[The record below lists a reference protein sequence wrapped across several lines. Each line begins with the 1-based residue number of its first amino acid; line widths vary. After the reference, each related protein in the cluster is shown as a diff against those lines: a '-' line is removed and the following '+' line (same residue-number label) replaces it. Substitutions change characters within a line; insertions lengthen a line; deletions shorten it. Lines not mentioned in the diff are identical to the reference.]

1 MESKRTHDEL
11 KEILDRNTAWIEN
24 CDSKTSIILG
34 SFGVIAG
41 IFLATDY
48 VSKFKSILCH
58 MASRVSFWTVVYVIF
73 CILSISLILTGCVC
87 WLTVLFARVN
97 PDKFYNRGI
106 KSDSLIF
113 FSSIAKHKSLSS
125 YKRDLEKCGTKQ
137 MDEDL
142 ISQIYICSIICD
154 KKFKYYKLG
163 LFLASIGSILFAVLI
178 LIGSINFNW
187 FIDYMKYT
195 FWSEMVGF
203 ELEQYLGKY
212 N

>member
-1 MESKRTHDEL
+1 MESKRTHEEL

-48 VSKFKSILCH
+48 VSKFKGILCH
-58 MASRVSFWTVVYVIF
+58 MTSNVFFWTIIYIIF
-73 CILSISLILTGCVC
+73 CIFAISLILAGCVC
-87 WLTVLFARVN
+87 WITVLFARVN
-97 PDKFYNRGI
+97 PNEFSNRGI

-113 FSSIAKHKSLSS
+113 FSSIVKHKSLSS
-125 YKRDLEKCGTKQ
+125 YKQKLEKCETVQ
-137 MDEDL
+137 MEEDL

-163 LFLASIGSILFAVLI
+163 LFLVSIGSLLFVTLFV
-178 LIGSINFNW
+178 IGI
-187 FIDYMKYT
+187 I
-195 FWSEMVGF
+195 VI
-203 ELEQYLGKY
+203 
-212 N
+212 

>member
-1 MESKRTHDEL
+1 M

-48 VSKFKSILCH
+48 VSKFKGILCH
-58 MASRVSFWTVVYVIF
+58 MTSNVFFWTIIYIIF
-73 CILSISLILTGCVC
+73 CIFAISLILAGCVC
-87 WLTVLFARVN
+87 WITVLFARVN
-97 PDKFYNRGI
+97 PNEFSNRGI

-113 FSSIAKHKSLSS
+113 FSSIVKHKSLSS
-125 YKRDLEKCGTKQ
+125 YKQKLEKCETVQ
-137 MDEDL
+137 MEEDL

-163 LFLASIGSILFAVLI
+163 LLFASIGLILFVVLFV
-178 LIGSINFNW
+178 IGLVI
-187 FIDYMKYT
+187 
-195 FWSEMVGF
+195 
-203 ELEQYLGKY
+203 
-212 N
+212 

>member
-1 MESKRTHDEL
+1 MNF
-11 KEILDRNTAWIEN
+11 I
-24 CDSKTSIILG
+24 C
-34 SFGVIAG
+34 
-41 IFLATDY
+41 
-48 VSKFKSILCH
+48 
-58 MASRVSFWTVVYVIF
+58 
-73 CILSISLILTGCVC
+73 SISVIL
-87 WLTVLFARVN
+87 VLGGMTN

-142 ISQIYICSIICD
+142 ISQIYICSII
-154 KKFKYYKLG
+154 
-163 LFLASIGSILFAVLI
+163 
-178 LIGSINFNW
+178 NFNW

>member
-1 MESKRTHDEL
+1 MESKRTREEL

-48 VSKFKSILCH
+48 VSKFKSIFCH
-58 MASRVSFWTVVYVIF
+58 MISNVSFWTVIYIIF
-73 CILSISLILTGCVC
+73 CISSISLILAGCIC
-87 WLTVLFARVN
+87 WITALFARVN
-97 PDKFYNRGI
+97 LNEFSDRGI

-125 YKRDLEKCGTKQ
+125 YKQNLEKCETSQ
-137 MDEDL
+137 MEKDL

-163 LFLASIGSILFAVLI
+163 LFLASIGSLLFVTLFV
-178 LIGSINFNW
+178 IGI
-187 FIDYMKYT
+187 I
-195 FWSEMVGF
+195 VI
-203 ELEQYLGKY
+203 
-212 N
+212 

>member
-1 MESKRTHDEL
+1 MPYGKPCQF
-11 KEILDRNTAWIEN
+11 LDGRIYHFLHFVNKSYTYWLCMLAY
-24 CDSKTSIILG
+24 C
-34 SFGVIAG
+34 VI
-41 IFLATDY
+41 
-48 VSKFKSILCH
+48 
-58 MASRVSFWTVVYVIF
+58 
-73 CILSISLILTGCVC
+73 
-87 WLTVLFARVN
+87 
-97 PDKFYNRGI
+97 RGI

-178 LIGSINFNW
+178 LIGLLI
-187 FIDYMKYT
+187 I
-195 FWSEMVGF
+195 
-203 ELEQYLGKY
+203 
-212 N
+212 

>member
-1 MESKRTHDEL
+1 MESKRTHEEL

-48 VSKFKSILCH
+48 VSKFKSIFCH
-58 MASRVSFWTVVYVIF
+58 MTSNITLWTVVYIIF
-73 CILSISLILTGCVC
+73 CIFAIGFMLAGWLC
-87 WLTVLFARVN
+87 WITALFARVN
-97 PDKFYNRGI
+97 LNEFSDRGI

-125 YKRDLEKCGTKQ
+125 YKQNLEKCETLQ
-137 MDEDL
+137 MEEDL

-163 LFLASIGSILFAVLI
+163 LLFASIGSVLFIGLFVIGLI
-178 LIGSINFNW
+178 IS
-187 FIDYMKYT
+187 
-195 FWSEMVGF
+195 
-203 ELEQYLGKY
+203 
-212 N
+212 

>member
-125 YKRDLEKCGTKQ
+125 YKRDLEKCGTKVGIVSCFNRF
-137 MDEDL
+137 DL
-142 ISQIYICSIICD
+142 IC
-154 KKFKYYKLG
+154 
-163 LFLASIGSILFAVLI
+163 
-178 LIGSINFNW
+178 SINFNW

>member
-1 MESKRTHDEL
+1 VESKRTHEKL

-48 VSKFKSILCH
+48 ISKFKSIFCH
-58 MASRVSFWTVVYVIF
+58 MISNVSFWTIIYIIF
-73 CILSISLILTGCVC
+73 CISSISLILAGCIC
-87 WLTVLFARVN
+87 WITALFARVN
-97 PDKFYNRGI
+97 LNEFSDRGI

-125 YKRDLEKCGTKQ
+125 YKQNLEKCETQ
-137 MDEDL
+137 QIEEDL

-163 LFLASIGSILFAVLI
+163 LFLALIGSALFVMLI
-178 LIGSINFNW
+178 LIGL
-187 FIDYMKYT
+187 FI
-195 FWSEMVGF
+195 V
-203 ELEQYLGKY
+203 
-212 N
+212 

>member
-154 KKFKYYKLG
+154 KKFKYYKFG

-178 LIGSINFNW
+178 LIGLLI
-187 FIDYMKYT
+187 I
-195 FWSEMVGF
+195 
-203 ELEQYLGKY
+203 
-212 N
+212 